1 MLMGY
6 VIKTYSQAPVGK
18 YGCFGCYI
26 EAYQRGVQALLV
38 STGGQCQS
46 LRSGMSSKTDTHA
59 FLYLLEPNTYY
70 LLTISVGVVADS
82 NKQCL

>member
-38 STGGQCQS
+38 STVGQCQS
-46 LRSGMSSKTDTHA
+46 LRVWD
-59 FLYLLEPNTYY
+59 E
-70 LLTISVGVVADS
+70 
-82 NKQCL
+82 